1 MGPRLASSCKRA
13 ARALYRCAPSSRR
26 WRLPAPP
33 CIFGERVT
41 TQTDAFDWPGRGHQE
56 RALDVERI
64 ESTGQKGVT
73 MAVKSKRRKIKVAP
87 YDSADCLKTEAA
99 IKNYLEAVLEVP
111 VDRQIAV
118 DTMHLVAL
126 S

>member
-1 MGPRLASSCKRA
+1 
-13 ARALYRCAPSSRR
+13 
-26 WRLPAPP
+26 
-33 CIFGERVT
+33 VT
-41 TQTDAFDWPGRGHQE
+41 TQTDAFDWPGRGYQE

-111 VDRQIAV
+111 VDRQMLI
-118 DTMHLVAL
+118 DTLRVVA
-126 S
+126 